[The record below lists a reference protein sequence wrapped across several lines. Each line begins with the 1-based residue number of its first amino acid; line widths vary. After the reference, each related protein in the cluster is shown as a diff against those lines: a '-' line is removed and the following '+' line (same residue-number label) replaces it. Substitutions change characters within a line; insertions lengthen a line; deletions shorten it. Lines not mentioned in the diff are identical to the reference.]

1 MDTPDYS
8 KYSAEQLRQILGR
21 IDADRFPERVTEI
34 EARLAELAAA
44 PDSAPAAEATPAVSK
59 AQPTA
64 TAILG
69 RRILAFIVDMILLG
83 VSGAIAG
90 ALLHAQFAAMGPWG
104 RLVGFVVTLLYFGL
118 LQSHLRGGQSI
129 GMHLLGVRVVTRTG
143 EPLGLSAAF
152 IRAGIF
158 CLAYFLNGAVIDS
171 GQAWV
176 YTAMFMLVA
185 SLTIAIYYLLLFN
198 RRTGQSLHDL
208 AVGAYV
214 VSAGP
219 GKILPA
225 SKQIWR
231 GHGAV
236 IGAAVLCVCV
246 GTTMFFKYSPLG
258 DTLAGLLS
266 LQQTIGKMHGVDRV
280 GVSLQT
286 VKSDDKE
293 THRLILSAVVD
304 AATPEPQVLA
314 RRIALA
320 ALEHYLDAASQDQL
334 IVTLV
339 SGYDIGIASS
349 MRMNNYVYTP
359 EEWRAQQA
367 GAAGAP

>member
-1 MDTPDYS
+1 MDIPDYS
-8 KYSAEQLRQILGR
+8 KHSAEQLRQILGR
-21 IDADRFPERVTEI
+21 IDAARFPERVAEI
-34 EARLAELAAA
+34 EARLAALAAA
-44 PDSAPAAEATPAVSK
+44 PDPAPATLEASK

-64 TAILG
+64 NAILG
-69 RRILAFIVDMILLG
+69 RRILAFIVDTILLG
-83 VSGAIAG
+83 VIGAVAG
-90 ALLHAQFAAMGPWG
+90 ALLHAQFAALGPWG
-104 RLVGFVVTLLYFGL
+104 RLVGFVVALLYFGL
-118 LQSHLRGGQSI
+118 LQSNLRGGQSV

-143 EPLGLSAAF
+143 EPLGMPAAF

-171 GQAWV
+171 GQAWMD
-176 YTAMFMLVA
+176 TAVFMLVA
-185 SLTIAIYYLLLFN
+185 SLTFAIYYLLLFN

-225 SKQIWR
+225 STQIWR

-236 IGAAVLCVCV
+236 IAAAVLCVCV
-246 GTTMFFKYSPLG
+246 GTTMFLKHTQLG
-258 DTLAGLLS
+258 GTLAGMLS
-266 LQQTIGKMHGVDRV
+266 VQQTIGRMPGVDRV

-286 VKSDDKE
+286 IKSKDRE
-293 THRLILSAVVD
+293 THRLIVSAVVD
-304 AATPEPQVLA
+304 AATPEPQMLA

-320 ALEHYLDAASQDQL
+320 TLENYTDADKQDQL
-334 IVTLV
+334 IVVLL

-349 MRMNNYVYTP
+349 MQVTNYVYTP
-359 EEWRAQQA
+359 EEWRAQQEKR
-367 GAAGAP
+367 

>member
-8 KYSAEQLRQILGR
+8 KHSAGQLRQILGR
-21 IDADRFPERVTEI
+21 IDAARFPERVAEI
-34 EARLAELAAA
+34 EARLAALDAA
-44 PDSAPAAEATPAVSK
+44 PCSAPAPATQAVSK
-59 AQPTA
+59 APPTA
-64 TAILG
+64 NAILG
-69 RRILAFIVDMILLG
+69 RRILAFIVDTILLG
-83 VSGAIAG
+83 VIGAVAG

-118 LQSHLRGGQSI
+118 LQSHLRGGQSL

-143 EPLGLSAAF
+143 EPLGMPAAF

-176 YTAMFMLVA
+176 DTAVFILVV
-185 SLTIAIYYLLLFN
+185 SLTFAVYYLLLFN

-225 SKQIWR
+225 STQIWR

-246 GTTMFFKYSPLG
+246 GTTMFFKHTPLG
-258 DTLAGLLS
+258 DKLAGMLS
-266 LQQTIGKMHGVDRV
+266 LQQTIGRMPGVDRV

-286 VKSDDKE
+286 IKSKDRE
-293 THRLILSAVVD
+293 THRLIVSAVVD
-304 AATPEPQVLA
+304 AATPEPQLLA

-320 ALEHYLDAASQDQL
+320 ALEHYADAGKQDHVVVVL
-334 IVTLV
+334 L
-339 SGYDIGIASS
+339 SGYDIAIASS
-349 MRMNNYVYTP
+349 MQVTNYAYTP
-359 EEWRAQQA
+359 EEWRAQQEKR
-367 GAAGAP
+367 